1 MTAPFYKG
9 LSDSEVLASRKKYG
23 ENVLLPPERESVWL
37 KLGRKFLEPLVIVL
51 MTAGLLSIAIACY
64 NFYADTAHHGIYS
77 VFFEPVGIFVAILLA
92 TTISFY
98 FEQKAEKE
106 FSVLNQVNDDEPVMV
121 VRNGNTCE
129 IPKRE
134 VVVGDII
141 LLSTG
146 QEVPADAR
154 LLESVS
160 LCVDESSLT
169 GEPLCI
175 KCANGEDG
183 HHGETY
189 PANHV
194 MRGTKVMEGHAVAE
208 VFAVGHDTENG
219 KVFVAAQI
227 DNGVQTPLNEQLEAL
242 AKHIT
247 RFSYFIAIVLVI
259 GRLVYLFFSVKN
271 PTFWDI
277 AQYALESVMLAV
289 ALIVC
294 AVPEGLP
301 MAVSLCLALSM
312 RKMLRTNNL
321 VRRLHACETMG
332 ATTVICTDKTGTLTQ
347 NRMQVAHADF
357 TVPDA
362 DGFPAA
368 KLKAMV
374 YEGIAVNSTA
384 QLDFS
389 GNSPRPLGNPT
400 EGALLLWLYSEGQ
413 DYRSLRAQAE
423 VLEETP
429 FSTERKYMDTTVRS
443 HVLPGQNVKYMKG
456 APEVVIAMC
465 GKADASS
472 QNIESKLLDYQRQAM
487 RTLAFAC
494 SIDGG
499 PWHLLGVVGIS
510 DPIRPEVPLA
520 IEECRKAGIRVI
532 IVTGDTHATAAEIG
546 RQIGITDERDIISR
560 AKPLDKKNLVERLQ
574 REGNVVAV
582 TGDGTNDAPALKSA
596 HVGLSMGDGTS
607 VAKEASDITILDN
620 SFVSI
625 TRAVMW
631 GRSLYRNIQRFVLF
645 QMTVCVVAC
654 MVVLVG
660 AFTGTNSPLTVT
672 QMLWVNL
679 IMDTFAA
686 MALASLPPNRN
697 VMNERPRQR
706 DAFIISREMGWQI
719 ILVGVAFGAFL
730 LALLEILERGLLNDL
745 FGVAY
750 GRNGVLTEEGHSFF
764 FTVFVFLQ
772 FWNLF
777 NAAAFHSS
785 DGISTLFRT
794 RGFMLISGIIVLG
807 QFLIVT
813 FGGAMFNVRSLG
825 ICEWAGI
832 ILATSSVMLIGEIK
846 RRMIKGGGGSQPT

>member
-98 FEQKAEKE
+98 FEQKAEQE

-289 ALIVC
+289 ALIV
-294 AVPEGLP
+294 
-301 MAVSLCLALSM
+301 
-312 RKMLRTNNL
+312 
-321 VRRLHACETMG
+321 
-332 ATTVICTDKTGTLTQ
+332 
-347 NRMQVAHADF
+347 
-357 TVPDA
+357 
-362 DGFPAA
+362 
-368 KLKAMV
+368 
-374 YEGIAVNSTA
+374 
-384 QLDFS
+384 
-389 GNSPRPLGNPT
+389 
-400 EGALLLWLYSEGQ
+400 
-413 DYRSLRAQAE
+413 
-423 VLEETP
+423 
-429 FSTERKYMDTTVRS
+429 
-443 HVLPGQNVKYMKG
+443 
-456 APEVVIAMC
+456 
-465 GKADASS
+465 
-472 QNIESKLLDYQRQAM
+472 
-487 RTLAFAC
+487 
-494 SIDGG
+494 
-499 PWHLLGVVGIS
+499 
-510 DPIRPEVPLA
+510 
-520 IEECRKAGIRVI
+520 
-532 IVTGDTHATAAEIG
+532 
-546 RQIGITDERDIISR
+546 
-560 AKPLDKKNLVERLQ
+560 
-574 REGNVVAV
+574 
-582 TGDGTNDAPALKSA
+582 
-596 HVGLSMGDGTS
+596 
-607 VAKEASDITILDN
+607 
-620 SFVSI
+620 
-625 TRAVMW
+625 
-631 GRSLYRNIQRFVLF
+631 
-645 QMTVCVVAC
+645 
-654 MVVLVG
+654 
-660 AFTGTNSPLTVT
+660 
-672 QMLWVNL
+672 
-679 IMDTFAA
+679 
-686 MALASLPPNRN
+686 
-697 VMNERPRQR
+697 
-706 DAFIISREMGWQI
+706 
-719 ILVGVAFGAFL
+719 
-730 LALLEILERGLLNDL
+730 
-745 FGVAY
+745 
-750 GRNGVLTEEGHSFF
+750 
-764 FTVFVFLQ
+764 
-772 FWNLF
+772 
-777 NAAAFHSS
+777 
-785 DGISTLFRT
+785 
-794 RGFMLISGIIVLG
+794 
-807 QFLIVT
+807 
-813 FGGAMFNVRSLG
+813 
-825 ICEWAGI
+825 
-832 ILATSSVMLIGEIK
+832 
-846 RRMIKGGGGSQPT
+846 